1 MFVCLANILRSSPS
15 INLTIKQANL
25 NHNNVF
31 YELEQAHEHETQF
44 NYIFSSKKK
53 KKKLTTFNIIFLY
66 VCLCKNIQ
74 LEIRLYKFVNK
85 FI

>member
-1 MFVCLANILRSSPS
+1 MFICLTNVPRSSPS

-31 YELEQAHEHETQF
+31 LNKLMNMRLNLIISFPQKKEKF
-44 NYIFSSKKK
+44 IYIYIS
-53 KKKLTTFNIIFLY
+53 NIIFLY

>member
-1 MFVCLANILRSSPS
+1 MFICLAHIPRSSPS
-15 INLTIKQANL
+15 INLTIKQVNL
-25 NHNNVF
+25 DHNNVF
-31 YELEQAHEHETQF
+31 LNKLMNTRLNLTISFPQ
-44 NYIFSSKKK
+44 K

-66 VCLCKNIQ
+66 VCLCKNIR